1 MKPPR
6 RTWCATSLASLALVS
21 LLVSATMAVAQ
32 ERTRV
37 DLYREDSSRKGH
49 AIIDEK
55 TGRID
60 TYDKESKRTGYGV
73 VRRMGGWTSTD
84 RTARG
89 QGAGEPTSAA
99 LSGVLPHTGRLH
111 DPRSAYLSCVHR
123 DEGMP
128 RPGDGRRR
136 GADGRPI
143 PESRRRETLPVPQLR
158 RDQGNVFHQR

>member
-73 VRRMGGWTSTD
+73 VR
-84 RTARG
+84 
-89 QGAGEPTSAA
+89 P
-99 LSGVLPHTGRLH
+99 
-111 DPRSAYLSCVHR
+111 
-123 DEGMP
+123 
-128 RPGDGRRR
+128 DGRMDVYRPDGSRAASGRTDKR
-136 GADGRPI
+136 GR
-143 PESRRRETLPVPQLR
+143 
-158 RDQGNVFHQR
+158 